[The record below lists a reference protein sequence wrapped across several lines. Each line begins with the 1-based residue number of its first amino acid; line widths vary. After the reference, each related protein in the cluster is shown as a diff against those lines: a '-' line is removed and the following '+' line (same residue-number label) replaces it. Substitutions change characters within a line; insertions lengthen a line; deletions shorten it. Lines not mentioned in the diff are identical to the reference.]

1 MEKCVKMCIYEKCA
15 KMCIFEKMRENMYLW
30 KKWLLEIY
38 QLKVLTFTGSA
49 ERPNSQVFIHDF
61 TILKGIQCHQILDA
75 SL

>member
-1 MEKCVKMCIYEKCA
+1 MEKCVKMCIY
-15 KMCIFEKMRENMYLW
+15 EKMRENMYLW

-38 QLKVLTFTGSA
+38 QLKVKICTGSA
-49 ERPNSQVFIHDF
+49 ERPNSPVFIQNF